1 MGKPTAL
8 GSNPSAPITFLNLQT
23 SLRFMKCSLCNHEA
37 VINRRYQGLMLCKN
51 HFIKSVEKNFLK
63 TIRKYNL
70 IDYGDKVAVGFSG
83 GKDSAVLLYLLK
95 KYQDKLGVEIEAIL
109 VDEGI
114 KGYRDKTKE
123 DAIKFAKELDI
134 KLHIVNFRDI
144 LGRSLDEAIKIVREK
159 NIEIKACTICGVHR
173 RFALDLKAKEIKADK
188 LAIAHNLDDEAQSI
202 LANYLRGDLLRAA
215 RLGPK
220 PHVVEGVFV
229 QRIKPLLYIPEK
241 EVALYAMLKNLSV
254 DFDECPY
261 AEGSF
266 RWEVRNIINNLEQKY
281 PGIKY
286 NIVKTFEK
294 IMPLIKET
302 LPKEIN
308 KCIRCSQPTSR
319 KVCKACEI
327 KEILN

>member
-1 MGKPTAL
+1 M
-8 GSNPSAPITFLNLQT
+8 
-23 SLRFMKCSLCNHEA
+23 RCSLCNHEA
-37 VINRRYQGLMLCKN
+37 VINRKYQGTRLCRN
-51 HFIKSVEKNFLK
+51 HFIKSVEKNFLR

-70 IDYGDKVAVGFSG
+70 IDYGDKIAVGFSG

-95 KYQDKLGVEIEAIL
+95 KYQNKLGIGIEAIL

-114 KGYRDKTKE
+114 RGYRDKTKE
-123 DAIKFAKELDI
+123 DAIKFSEKLGV
-134 KLHIVNFRDI
+134 KLHIVNFKEV
-144 LGRSLDEAIKIVREK
+144 LGMSLDEAIIKAK
-159 NIEIKACTICGVHR
+159 NNNADMKACTICGVHR
-173 RFALDLKAKEIKADK
+173 RFALDLKAKEIKANK

-229 QRIKPLLYIPEK
+229 QRIKPLLFVPEK
-241 EVALYAMLKNLSV
+241 EVALYAMLKNFPIG
-254 DFDECPY
+254 FDECPY

-266 RWEVRNIINNLEQKY
+266 RWEVRNIINSLEEKY

-308 KCIRCSQPTSR
+308 KCIKCSQPTSR
-319 KVCKACEI
+319 EICKACEI
-327 KEILN
+327 KEMLN